1 MTDLASVPVVILAG
15 GKGTR
20 ITEESVHRPKPM
32 IEIGGT
38 PILVHIMRLYGSWG
52 FKRFIICAGY
62 KADFIKQYFV
72 NFTWT
77 GGDIEIDTSSGEVRR
92 IGSHPED
99 WRVSIVDTGTE
110 TMTGGRLRQIRHLLT
125 PGKPFCMTYGDGLS
139 DVDLRSLVEGHVKA
153 GKLCTVTAVA
163 PPGRFGALVLDGDHV
178 RAFEEKPRGD
188 GSLINGGFFVLQPES
203 LDLVDGDPTSW
214 EKEPMERLV
223 ALNQLRAFR
232 HDGFW
237 QPMDTL
243 RDKNLLEDLWASGRA
258 PWKRA

>member
-1 MTDLASVPVVILAG
+1 MTDLSNVPVVLLAG

-32 IEIGGT
+32 IEIGGV

-52 FKRFIICAGY
+52 FKRFIVCAGY

-77 GGDIEIDTSSGEVRR
+77 AGDIEIDTSSGEVRR
-92 IGSHPED
+92 LGSHPED
-99 WRVSIVDTGTE
+99 WRVSIVDTGSE
-110 TMTGGRLRQIRHLLT
+110 TMTGGRLRRIRHLLA

-139 DVDLRSLVEGHVKA
+139 DIDLRALVESHVA
-153 GKLCTVTAVA
+153 SGKLCTVTAVT
-163 PPGRFGALVLDGDHV
+163 PPGRFGALVMDGDHV

-188 GSLINGGFFVLQPES
+188 GSFINGGFFVMQPEA
-203 LDLVDGDPTSW
+203 LDFVDGDPTSW

-223 ALNQLRAFR
+223 ARGQLRAFR
-232 HDGFW
+232 HEGFW

-243 RDKNLLEDLWASGRA
+243 RDKNLLEELWASGRA

>member
-1 MTDLASVPVVILAG
+1 MTDLSSIPVVLLAG

-32 IEIGGT
+32 IEIGGI

-77 GGDIEIDTSSGEVRR
+77 AGDIEIDTSSGEVRR
-92 IGSHPED
+92 LGSHPED
-99 WRVSIVDTGTE
+99 WRVSIVDTGAE
-110 TMTGGRLRQIRHLLT
+110 TMTGGRLRRIRHLLA

-139 DVDLRSLVEGHVKA
+139 DIDLRTLVESHVA
-153 GKLCTVTAVA
+153 SSKLCTVTAVT
-163 PPGRFGALVLDGDHV
+163 PPGRFGALVLDADNV

-188 GSLINGGFFVLQPES
+188 GSFINGGFFVMQPEA
-203 LDLVDGDPTSW
+203 LDLVDGDPISW

-223 ALNQLRAFR
+223 ALGQLRAFK

-243 RDKNLLEDLWASGRA
+243 RDKNLLEDLWASGKA
-258 PWKRA
+258 PWRRA